1 MRTVKYRVTGT
12 RQPNVNA
19 EGTVKEL
26 ISWVGYVLVGK
37 YIPPLSAMNDFFKRG
52 HLSNGFNGDTYW
64 EPFELRPNEYDALVA
79 ELLTDKNAGYQT
91 LDAPDWIATEVDWTA
106 YTTWHDFGVPLEPH
120 RQMLYECRQLIDEQ
134 AKAVAEGDRELAST
148 LSTQLGE
155 AAISMA
161 NYLEKY
167 YR

>member
-12 RQPNVNA
+12 RQPNITA

-26 ISWVGYVLVGK
+26 ISWVGYVLVRK
-37 YIPPLSAMNDFFKRG
+37 YIPPLSTMNDFFKRG

-79 ELLTDKNAGYQT
+79 ELLTDKKAGYQI

-120 RQMLYECRQLIDEQ
+120 RQMLYEFRRLIDKQ
-134 AKAVAEGDRELAST
+134 AKALAEGDRELAST
-148 LSTQLGE
+148 LSTRLGE